1 MSCPIFFSLLLSLLP
16 SINITQ
22 IDYTVVV
29 HGISLFSYDVEE
41 EEEEEEKEGESP
53 RHTRRFLF
61 SPPNPYPNPNRI
73 LPSCPGGKREQ

>member
-41 EEEEEEKEGESP
+41 EEEEEEEKERGESP

-61 SPPNPYPNPNRI
+61 SPP
-73 LPSCPGGKREQ
+73 

>member
-41 EEEEEEKEGESP
+41 EEEEEEEKEGESP

-61 SPPNPYPNPNRI
+61 SPP
-73 LPSCPGGKREQ
+73 